1 MPEDVDARIAAII
14 MGLVRLSRLLPPE
27 DVDSLLGAVSVEV
40 ETGMEVVEER
50 RLARRPDANVVT
62 FPGPGRS

>member
-14 MGLVRLSRLLPPE
+14 MGLMRLSRFLPPE
-27 DVDSLLGAVSVEV
+27 DMDNLLGAVCVEV

-50 RLARRPDANVVT
+50 RLTRRTDANVVV
-62 FPGPGRS
+62 FPGPGRT

>member
-14 MGLVRLSRLLPPE
+14 MEMMRLSRLLPPE
-27 DVDSLLGAVSVEV
+27 DLDSLLGAVSVEL

-50 RLARRPDANVVT
+50 RFARRPDANVVT
-62 FPGPGRS
+62 FPGPRSL

>member
-50 RLARRPDANVVT
+50 RLARRPDANVVA
-62 FPGPGRS
+62 FPGPRNP